1 MAIDMEME
9 EKLGEKMM
17 YGWNSPHGTEGSS
30 DVRNL
35 LPFWNQPN
43 SGLIQAL
50 PCVLLRKSFTR
61 SELLTSLSLKKG

>member
-1 MAIDMEME
+1 MAMDMEME
-9 EKLGEKMM
+9 WKLGEKVM
-17 YGWNSPHGTEGSS
+17 YGWNSHYSTEGSS
-30 DVRNL
+30 DVRKL

-61 SELLTSLSLKKG
+61 SEL